1 MTELRKINNAAG
13 ERIEGMEAKLDGF
26 VRWGLGL
33 EGGVEELL
41 KGE

>member
-1 MTELRKINNAAG
+1 
-13 ERIEGMEAKLDGF
+13 MEAKLGGF

-41 KGE
+41 GGGEEGEGEGQCDGMR